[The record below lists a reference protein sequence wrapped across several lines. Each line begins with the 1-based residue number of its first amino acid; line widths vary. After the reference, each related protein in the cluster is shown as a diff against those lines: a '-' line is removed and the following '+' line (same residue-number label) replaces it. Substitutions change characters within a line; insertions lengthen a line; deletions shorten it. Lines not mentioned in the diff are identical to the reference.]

1 MPTEDLVGQ
10 MTVVMLMII
19 NILIDRITLVT
30 P

>member
-1 MPTEDLVGQ
+1 MPTEGLVGQ